1 MRTMTILRLLSLC
14 AGCLAVAGCA
24 TAVLFEQ
31 ELTKTNTQTV
41 LAFEETVFNKHEVA
55 EAFQHYIG
63 DSFVEHDRELAG
75 VRGEAA
81 RGEAQRAYAGLIE
94 RDGAQAHRVLERS
107 VAQGDLVAT
116 QSSWSRDE
124 RASDSVSVVDF
135 YRLTAGRIV
144 EHWDVVGAALTP
156 MSGEDA
162 VPGVSLPP

>member
-1 MRTMTILRLLSLC
+1 MTILRLLSLC
-14 AGCLAVAGCA
+14 TGCFAVAGCA

-41 LAFEETVFNKHEVA
+41 LAFEETVFNKHEVP

-63 DSFVEHDRELAG
+63 DSFVEHDPGLAG

-81 RGEAQRAYAGLIE
+81 RGEAQSAYAALIGRE
-94 RDGAQAHRVLERS
+94 GVQAHRVLERS

-124 RASDSVSVVDF
+124 RTSESVAVVDF
-135 YRLTAGRIV
+135 YRLSAGRIV
-144 EHWDVVGAALTP
+144 EHWDVIGAALTRG
-156 MSGEDA
+156 SGEEA